1 MSRLTWVPHSA
12 TLVFAYG
19 AITRS
24 GASFQTLLLTIVV
37 LPWTR
42 NPDDTSVLSVWAI
55 FSRFARRYYGNH
67 SLFSFP
73 QGTEMFHFPWFA
85 LLAL

>member
-12 TLVFAYG
+12 NQVFAYG

-24 GASFQTLLLTIVV
+24 GASFQTLLLTFMV

-42 NPDDTSVLSVWAI
+42 NPHDTFVLWVWAV
-55 FSRFARRYYGNH
+55 FSRFARRYFGNH